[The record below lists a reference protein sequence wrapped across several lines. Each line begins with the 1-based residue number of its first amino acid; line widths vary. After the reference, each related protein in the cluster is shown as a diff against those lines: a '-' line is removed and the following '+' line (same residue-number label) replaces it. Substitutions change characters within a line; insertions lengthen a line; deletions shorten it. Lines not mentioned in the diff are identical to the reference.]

1 MVEVLPRDGEAEKF
15 ELAAGPMC
23 MSMAGDMLVGAVAR
37 RFATPEAAGTHE
49 ELGEDLLMLSVT
61 GGSCF
66 GALTSKSCFS
76 KDLLPLRH
84 LGHGMFEGHR
94 LGMKPFVPTS
104 EEIPFDISGS
114 LHRRLEPAIGSRG
127 DK

>member
-23 MSMAGDMLVGAVAR
+23 TSMAGDMLVGAFAR
-37 RFATPEAAGTHE
+37 RFATPEAAGPHE
-49 ELGEDLLMLSVT
+49 ELGKDLLMRSVT

-66 GALTSKSCFS
+66 GALTSKSRFS

-84 LGHGMFEGHR
+84 LGHGICEGQR
-94 LGMKPFVPTS
+94 VGMKAFVPTS
-104 EEIPFDISGS
+104 EEIPFDISWS
-114 LHRRLEPAIGSRG
+114 LRQRLDPAIGSRG